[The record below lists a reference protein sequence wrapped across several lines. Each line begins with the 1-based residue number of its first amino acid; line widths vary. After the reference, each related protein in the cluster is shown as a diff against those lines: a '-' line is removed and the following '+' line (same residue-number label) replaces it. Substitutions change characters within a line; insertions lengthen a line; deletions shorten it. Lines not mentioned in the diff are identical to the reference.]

1 MEVNMKLHK
10 IKILLILLVIFI
22 TTGCTANYSLNVN
35 KNGSINEE
43 IIVKDLTTKLDNSKY
58 GSADQI
64 IEMILNDQYYNISGY
79 RIEKIEGKYTGI
91 KLTRDYISFE
101 EYKNKTKAYDYLTKE
116 STLTR
121 KNNIVSIET
130 SNITNISKQDLYKVD
145 NLYVKIVLPYYK
157 VTDSNYDSARKHS
170 EYSWNI
176 KVNNK
181 DNIEFNYNEKKI
193 VSRYSLEIV
202 GISFIC
208 LVAILIIK
216 KKKIFRR
223 KK

>member
-1 MEVNMKLHK
+1 MRLHK

-22 TTGCTANYSLNVN
+22 TTGCTANYSLNIN
-35 KNGSINEE
+35 KNGSINEV
-43 IIVKDLTTKLDNSKY
+43 IIVKDLTTKLNNSEY

-64 IEMILNDQYYNISGY
+64 IEMLLNDQYNNISGY

-91 KLTRDYISFE
+91 KFTRDYISFE
-101 EYKNKTKAYDYLTKE
+101 DYKKKTKAYEYLNTK

-121 KNNIVSIET
+121 KDNIVNIET
-130 SNITNISKQDLYKVD
+130 SNITNTSKSNLYKVD

-157 VTDSNYDSARKHS
+157 VTDSNYDSTKSYS
-170 EYSWNI
+170 EYYWNI

-181 DNIEFNYNEKKI
+181 EYIKFSYNEKKI
-193 VSRYSLEIV
+193 VSRYRLEIV

-208 LVAILIIK
+208 LVIILLVK